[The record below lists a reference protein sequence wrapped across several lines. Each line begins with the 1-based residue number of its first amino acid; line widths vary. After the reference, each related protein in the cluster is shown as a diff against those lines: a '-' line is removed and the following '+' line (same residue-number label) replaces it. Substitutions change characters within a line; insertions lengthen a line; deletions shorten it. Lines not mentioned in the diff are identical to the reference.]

1 MTRSSQPVRAH
12 ISEFDDNFERTLR
25 RKRKVPEPNPPSS
38 SSESE
43 FEENEEAE
51 KDMEVDNRTIK
62 ELSASGLDNAAPLC
76 IQYPAAARGKTEEF
90 ELKSSLLHHIPKY
103 HGLSM
108 EDPNKHL
115 KEFEVVCSSMTPV
128 NVDGSILKMKA
139 FPFSLLEK
147 AKDWLYEL
155 APGTVTSWESM
166 KRAFLEKFF
175 PTSRVILLRKRISGI
190 QQEEG
195 ESFPTYYER
204 FKSLVASCPQHQM
217 KEELLLQYFYEG
229 LLPIERQMLD
239 ASAGGALVDKTPTA
253 AKTLISNRALNAQQ
267 YEGVGQRS
275 NPPPHQV
282 NEVSAITELQNQM
295 ANLTTLLSQVV
306 EGPKVQNVAACGV
319 CSMQGHLTDKWP
331 QLIENGGW
339 ETLNAV
345 GFGNQYQPRND
356 PFSNTYNPGWRDH
369 PNFKWREPQQ
379 GQQQSGFRQQPPG
392 FYQKPFAP
400 TQPQA
405 QPAQKSGSSID
416 NDQIFNLLTSM
427 AQGMQNRDK
436 KVDELEKQ
444 VGQIAEFMGQFREQG
459 RLPSSTIANPKGGFE
474 SAKAIMLRSGKQVG
488 TAPPPSK
495 SAPNKVEE
503 VIIEEEEQGLATARK
518 KVPLPQ
524 VSMAPKP
531 SNLPNKGT
539 TVSNSIPTNDFPLN
553 VPFPSRFKQTKKEE
567 AEKDILETFRKVQV
581 NIPLLDAIKQV
592 PRYAKFL
599 KELCTTRKRISNK
612 EVVQVSENVSAVLQR
627 KLPPKCKDPGSFT
640 IPCVIGN
647 TKFEHAML
655 DLGAS
660 INVMPYSIYASMNL
674 GELKNNGV
682 IIQLA
687 DRSNAYPKGV
697 LEDVLVQVDNLIFP
711 ADFYVLE
718 MEDSPN
724 VTPLPILLGRPF
736 MKTARAKIDV
746 FKGTLTMEFDGEIIN
761 FNISEAMKFPKDD
774 HSCFSIDILDELAQD
789 YLDMLED
796 DPLETIIAQGFG
808 TKPNMAVPNDEHAEL
823 VAALESLPKHHG
835 KPSHPIPIPVST
847 NTLLPSVIQAPV
859 LELKPLPD
867 HLKYAFLGEEETLPI
882 IVSSSLTALEEEKLI
897 RVLKEHKTAIGW
909 TLADIKGISP
919 TTCMH
924 RIFLEEGAK
933 PTREA
938 QRRLNPPMM
947 EVVKKE
953 IIKLLDCGVIY
964 PISDSRWVSP
974 VQVVPKKS
982 GVTVVKNAEDELVPT
997 RIQTGWRVCI
1007 DYRKLN
1013 NTTRKDHFP
1022 LPFIDQMLERLAG
1035 HSFYCFLD
1043 GYSGYNQIVIAPEDQ
1058 EKTTFTCPFG
1068 TFAYRRMPFG
1078 LCNAPATFQRCMV
1091 SIFSDFIEKIIE
1103 VFMDDFSVFGDS
1115 FDGCLENLTLILKR
1129 CMETNLVLNWEK
1141 CHFMVKQGIVLG
1153 HIISEN
1159 GIEVDKSKID
1169 LVRHLPSP
1177 TSVRE
1182 VRSFLGHAGFY
1193 RRFIKDFSK
1202 IAQPLCRLLQ
1212 KEVAFEFTKECT
1224 ASFNQLKELL
1234 TTAPIIVPPDWSLP
1248 FELMCDASDYALG
1261 AVLGQ
1266 RKDKK
1271 PHVIYYASRTL
1282 NDAQLNYSTTEKEL
1296 LAVVFAL
1303 DKFRSYLIGTK
1314 IIVFTD
1320 HAALKYLL
1328 TKKEAKPRLIRW
1340 MLLLQEFDIEIRD
1353 KKGSENVVADHLSR
1367 MVHNEEALPILETFP
1382 DEQLMSI
1389 KVSEPWYA
1397 DLVNFLVT
1405 KRIPSTYT
1413 RHQHDKLRHDAR
1425 FYVWE
1430 DPYLWKFCPDQI
1442 VRRCV
1447 LDSEFRSILSF
1458 CHTYA
1463 CGGHFGTQRTA
1474 LKVLQCGFYW
1484 PSIFKDARTFCL
1496 TCDKCQQMG
1505 NIGARDQMPQVSIL
1519 NVEIFDVWGI
1529 DFMGPF
1535 PSSYGFIYILLAV
1548 DYVSKWVEAK
1558 ATRTNDSKVVAD
1570 FIRTNIFAR
1579 FGMPR
1584 VIISDGGSHFCNK
1597 TIEALLRKYNV
1608 NHKVSTPYHPQTNGQ
1623 AEVSNR
1629 EIKQILEKTV
1639 GPTRKDWSLRLD
1651 DALWAYRMAYKT
1663 PIGMSPF
1670 RLVYG
1675 KPCHLPVELEHKAH
1689 WAVKK
1694 FNMNLDEAG
1703 SHRKFQLNELDEIR
1717 HEAYENACIYKEKTK
1732 AFHDKMIRGKT
1743 FAIGQK
1749 VLLFNSRL
1757 RLFPGKLRSKW
1768 IGPFVITNVFVH
1780 GAVQIQSLKTGHEF
1794 KVNGHRL
1801 KPYYENFEEHTV
1813 DDIPLH
1819 AVDSIEE

>member
-12 ISEFDDNFERTLR
+12 ISEFDDNFEQTLR

-43 FEENEEAE
+43 FEEKEEAE

-239 ASAGGALVDKTPTA
+239 ASAGGTLVDKTPTA

-275 NPPPHQV
+275 NPRPHQV

-319 CSMQGHLTDKWP
+319 CSMQGHLTDKCP

-518 KVPLPQ
+518 EVPLPQ

-674 GELKNNGV
+674 GELKNDGV

-736 MKTARAKIDV
+736 MKTARTKIDV

-796 DPLETIIAQGFG
+796 DPLETTIAQGFG

-835 KPSHPIPIPVST
+835 KPSNPIPIPVST

-882 IVSSSLTALEEEKLI
+882 IVSSSLTTLEEEKLI

-909 TLADIKGISP
+909 TFVDIKGISP

-1013 NTTRKDHFP
+1013 NTTRNDHFP

-1169 LVRHLPSP
+1169 LVHHLPSP

-1271 PHVIYYASRTL
+1271 PHVIYYASQTL

-1340 MLLLQEFDIEIRD
+1340 MLLLQEFDIEICD
-1353 KKGSENVVADHLSR
+1353 KKGSENVMADHLSR

-1413 RHQHDKLRHDAR
+1413 RHQRDKLRHDAR
-1425 FYVWE
+1425 FYVWD

-1496 TCDKCQQMG
+1496 TCDKCQRMG

-1584 VIISDGGSHFCNK
+1584 VIISDGGSHFCNR

-1651 DALWAYRMAYKT
+1651 DALWAYRTAYKT

>member
-1 MTRSSQPVRAH
+1 MTRSSQTVH
-12 ISEFDDNFERTLR
+12 ILDFNNDFERDLR
-25 RKRKVPEPNPPSS
+25 RKRRHPEPSEPSS
-38 SSESE
+38 SSEAESE
-43 FEENEEAE
+43 FEEVKEEVMAA
-51 KDMEVDNRTIK
+51 DNRTIK
-62 ELSASGLDNAAPLC
+62 ELSASGLTNAAPLC
-76 IQYPAAARGKTEEF
+76 IQYPAAAQGKTDEF

-108 EDPNKHL
+108 EEPNKHL
-115 KEFEVVCSSMTPV
+115 KEFEVVCSSMTPI
-128 NVDGSILKMKA
+128 NVDGNILMMKA

-155 APGTVTSWESM
+155 APGTVTSWDSM

-175 PTSRVILLRKRISGI
+175 PTSRVILLRKWISGI
-190 QQEEG
+190 QQDRG
-195 ESFPTYYER
+195 ESFPSYYER

-217 KEELLLQYFYEG
+217 KEELLIQYFYEG
-229 LLPIERQMLD
+229 LLPMERQMLD
-239 ASAGGALVDKTPTA
+239 ASAGGALVDKTPEA
-253 AKTLISNRALNAQQ
+253 AKVLIANRAHNAQQ
-267 YEGVGQRS
+267 YEGVGQRD
-275 NPPPHQV
+275 PPRPQV

-319 CSMQGHLTDKWP
+319 CSMQGHLTDKCP
-331 QLIENGGW
+331 QLIENGGC

-459 RLPSSTIANPKGGFE
+459 KLPSSTIANPKGGFE

-488 TAPPPSK
+488 TAPSPSK

-503 VIIEEEEQGLATARK
+503 VIIEKEEQGLATVRK
-518 KVPLPQ
+518 EVPLPQ

-599 KELCTTRKRISNK
+599 KELCTTKKRISNK

-674 GELKNNGV
+674 GELKNDGV

-736 MKTARAKIDV
+736 MKTARTKIDV

-796 DPLETIIAQGFG
+796 DPLETTITRGFG
-808 TKPNMAVPNDEHAEL
+808 TKPNMAVPNDEHVEL

-835 KPSHPIPIPVST
+835 KLSNPIPIPVST

-997 RIQTGWRVCI
+997 RIQTG
-1007 DYRKLN
+1007 
-1013 NTTRKDHFP
+1013 
-1022 LPFIDQMLERLAG
+1022 
-1035 HSFYCFLD
+1035 
-1043 GYSGYNQIVIAPEDQ
+1043 YNQIVIAPEDQ
-1058 EKTTFTCPFG
+1058 EKTTFTCPF
-1068 TFAYRRMPFG
+1068 
-1078 LCNAPATFQRCMV
+1078 
-1091 SIFSDFIEKIIE
+1091 
-1103 VFMDDFSVFGDS
+1103 
-1115 FDGCLENLTLILKR
+1115 
-1129 CMETNLVLNWEK
+1129 
-1141 CHFMVKQGIVLG
+1141 
-1153 HIISEN
+1153 
-1159 GIEVDKSKID
+1159 
-1169 LVRHLPSP
+1169 
-1177 TSVRE
+1177 
-1182 VRSFLGHAGFY
+1182 
-1193 RRFIKDFSK
+1193 
-1202 IAQPLCRLLQ
+1202 
-1212 KEVAFEFTKECT
+1212 
-1224 ASFNQLKELL
+1224 
-1234 TTAPIIVPPDWSLP
+1234 
-1248 FELMCDASDYALG
+1248 G

-1367 MVHNEEALPILETFP
+1367 MVQEEDVVPIIETFP
-1382 DEQLMSI
+1382 DEQLMSV

-1397 DLVNFLVT
+1397 DLVNYLVS
-1405 KRIPSTYT
+1405 KHVPSELLK
-1413 RHQHDKLRHDAR
+1413 HQCDKLKKEAR
-1425 FYVWE
+1425 FYVWD
-1430 DPYLWKFCPDQI
+1430 DPYLWKYCPDQVI
-1442 VRRCV
+1442 RRCV
-1447 LDSEFRSILSF
+1447 HDSEFNAILTF

-1474 LKVLQCGFYW
+1474 LKVLECGFYW
-1484 PSIFKDARTFCL
+1484 PTIFRDARTFCMS
-1496 TCDKCQQMG
+1496 CDRCQRTG
-1505 NIGARDQMPQVSIL
+1505 NIGPKQQMLQTPIFS
-1519 NVEIFDVWGI
+1519 VEIFDVWGI

-1535 PSSYGFIYILLAV
+1535 PPSFGFTYILLAV

-1570 FIRTNIFAR
+1570 FVKTNIFAR

-1584 VIISDGGSHFCNK
+1584 VLISDGGSHFCNR
-1597 TIEALLRKYNV
+1597 TIEALLKKYKV
-1608 NHKVSTPYHPQTNGQ
+1608 THKVSTPYHPQTNGQ

-1639 GPTRKDWSLRLD
+1639 GPSRRDWSLRLD
-1651 DALWAYRMAYKT
+1651 DALWAYRTAYKT
-1663 PIGMSPF
+1663 PLGMSPF
-1670 RLVYG
+1670 RLIYG
-1675 KPCHLPVELEHKAH
+1675 KPCHLPVELEHRAH
-1689 WAVKK
+1689 WAVKT
-1694 FNMNLDEAG
+1694 FNMDIDAAG
-1703 SHRKFQLNELDEIR
+1703 VHRKLQLNELEEIR
-1717 HEAYENACIYKEKTK
+1717 HDAYENARIYKDKTK
-1732 AFHDKMIRGKT
+1732 AYHDKMLRTKT
-1743 FAIGQK
+1743 FSNGQK
-1749 VLLFNSRL
+1749 VLLFDSRL

-1768 IGPFVITNVFVH
+1768 IGPFIVTNVFPY
-1780 GAVQIQSLKTGHEF
+1780 GAVQVQSLKTGHEI

-1801 KPYYENFEEHTV
+1801 KPYYDLFEEHV
-1813 DDIPLH
+1813 VEDRSLH
-1819 AVDSIEE
+1819 AVGTKDH